1 MSDAA
6 GNGLATVNK
15 YYEDYGSRAR
25 ELKGQGKS
33 VIGYL
38 CALSPV
44 EMIQGAGFV
53 PFRIKGDV
61 SEPITK
67 ADSQLETIVCPL
79 VRSCF
84 DLSLKERYEF
94 LEGIVIPHACDSITR
109 SYSTIR
115 HSLGLPYS
123 HFVNVPHTIKDI
135 SLEFFKE
142 ELNTFRKSLSRYSG
156 RELADSDLAQA
167 VQAYN
172 KQRAKVRELYEL
184 RQPDPPLISGGEVT
198 RTLVAV
204 MSLPVEESVELLDS
218 VISEVKQRS
227 ESPAKKG
234 ARIMVI
240 GGQVDDAA
248 FIDLI
253 EENDASVVA
262 DDLCPGAREYWFDVK
277 ATENPL
283 DGIAERYLRGIYC
296 GRTYR
301 GESGDFQKD
310 LEERFGHIGRF
321 IKDFKVDGVILYIYR
336 YCDPF
341 GFEVPAMESYIDSF
355 GVPTLYLEDE
365 YSMSSI
371 GRLRTR
377 VQAFLEMIS

>member
-1 MSDAA
+1 MSNAA
-6 GNGLATVNK
+6 GNGLAKARK

-25 ELKGQGKS
+25 ELKKEGKR
-33 VIGYL
+33 IMGYM
-38 CALSPV
+38 CAFSPV
-44 EMIQGAGFV
+44 EIMHGAGFV
-53 PFRIKGDV
+53 PFRIKGDA

-84 DLSLKERYEF
+84 DLSLKGRYEF
-94 LEGIVIPHACDSITR
+94 LDGIIIPHACDSITR

-115 HSLGLPYS
+115 HSLDLPYS

-135 SLEFFKE
+135 SVEFFKE
-142 ELNTFRKSLSRYSG
+142 ELKTFRKSLSRFIG
-156 RELADSDLAQA
+156 RNITDNDLAQA
-167 VQAYN
+167 IAAYN
-172 KQRAKVRELYEL
+172 KQRAKVRELYDL
-184 RQPDPPLISGGEVT
+184 RKPDPPLISGGEIT
-198 RTLVAV
+198 RTLVSI
-204 MSLPVEESVELLDS
+204 MGLPAEESIELLDG
-218 VISEVKQRS
+218 VISEAQRRS
-227 ESPAKKG
+227 DSPAKKG

-253 EENDASVVA
+253 EENDACVVA
-262 DDLCPGAREYWFDVK
+262 DDLCPGAREYWFDVN
-277 ATENPL
+277 ADEDPI
-283 DGIAERYLRGIYC
+283 DAIAERYLRRIYC
-296 GRTYR
+296 GRTDR
-301 GESGDFQKD
+301 GETGDYRQT
-310 LEERFGHIGRF
+310 LEDRFGHIGRF
-321 IKDFKVDGVILYIYR
+321 IKETKVDGVILYIYR

-341 GFEVPAMESYIDSF
+341 GFEVPAMKSYIDSF
-355 GVPTLYLEDE
+355 GVPVLYLEDE

>member
-33 VIGYL
+33 IIGYL

-44 EMIQGAGFV
+44 EMIQGAGFI
-53 PFRIKGDV
+53 PFRIKGNV

-123 HFVNVPHTIKDI
+123 HFVNLPHTIKDI

-156 RELADSDLAQA
+156 RELANSDLAQA

-184 RQPDPPLISGGEVT
+184 RKPNPPLISGGEIT
-198 RTLVAV
+198 RTLVAA
-204 MSLPVEESVELLDS
+204 MSLPVEESIDLLDS
-218 VISEVKQRS
+218 VIAEVRQRS

-240 GGQVDDAA
+240 GGQVDDAT

-262 DDLCPGAREYWFDVK
+262 DDLCPGAREHWFDVN
-277 ATENPL
+277 ATEDPI
-283 DGIAERYLRGIYC
+283 DGIAERYLRRVYC

-301 GESGDFQKD
+301 GDSGNYQQD

-355 GVPTLYLEDE
+355 GVPTLHLEDE